1 MHVKKVWSCHKN
13 LCKDY
18 ESTIFQCSECRA
30 IPVVYVDNY
39 LEGDSCGSYLKNVND
54 TTIMLGALGFAT
66 DTKFNILRFYHKL

>member
-1 MHVKKVWSCHKN
+1 MPQ
-13 LCKDY
+13 
-18 ESTIFQCSECRA
+18 ESLQRLRKYHFSVLRMQGHTS
-30 IPVVYVDNY
+30 VVYVDNY

>member
-1 MHVKKVWSCHKN
+1 MLRIKGHTS
-13 LCKDY
+13 
-18 ESTIFQCSECRA
+18 
-30 IPVVYVDNY
+30 VVYVDNY